1 MTWWTG
7 NVMMVLLAAIPLLI
21 VGFWLALEKKRR
33 RASKEDVA
41 NHKMAWRHFI
51 HAHQCLP
58 ERNSIT
64 LFDARVLRY
73 PMYRMSDD
81 SSWNW
86 LRGCL
91 PAEVTVLMTSP
102 TPAELERVIRSDAK
116 ARRALFARS
125 KVEAEERAFF
135 PFRMQGAMAMWT
147 VLQGA
152 PDRPFL
158 HDVVGRPW
166 LVEGDRERTRDIVL
180 LDIGLRCH
188 AVDLAE
194 AMEEEIRALVPP
206 VLAPTSKAI
215 WVQHMH
221 GNC

>member
-1 MTWWTG
+1 MTMVWLG
-7 NVMMVLLAAIPLLI
+7 NVSILLLLAGMFCVISSR
-21 VGFWLALEKKRR
+21 VKVR
-33 RASKEDVA
+33 RAVRTNVV
-41 NHKMAWRHFI
+41 NHKVAWRHFI
-51 HAHQCLP
+51 HAHQWLP
-58 ERNSIT
+58 ERNSVT

-73 PMYRMSDD
+73 PMHRMSDD

-116 ARRALFARS
+116 ARRALLAQI

-135 PFRMQGAMAMWT
+135 PFRMQGAMAMWA

-194 AMEEEIRALVPP
+194 AMEEEIRALAPP